1 MARKSREDLR
11 LHRERVRTKLKE
23 DDNNADLI
31 QVLVGMGTSGIAA
44 GAPGVKAA
52 LIEQCKLHGIENV
65 RLRQVGS
72 LGLDFA
78 EPVIEIRMANMPD
91 TIYGPMTAELVP
103 DIIEKHMLDRELV
116 GRYVQ
121 HRPAPDMMED

>member
-1 MARKSREDLR
+1 MAKKSREELR
-11 LHRERVRTKLKE
+11 LHREQVRAELKKN
-23 DDNNADLI
+23 DNNADLI
-31 QVLVGMGTSGIAA
+31 QVLIGMGTSGIAA
-44 GAPGVKAA
+44 GAPAVQAA
-52 LIEQCKLHGIENV
+52 LIEQAALHDITNIQ
-65 RLRQVGS
+65 LRKVGS

-103 DIIEKHMLDRELV
+103 EIIEKHILDRELV

>member
-1 MARKSREDLR
+1 MARKSREELR
-11 LHRERVRTKLKE
+11 LHREHVRAELKKS
-23 DDNNADLI
+23 DNNADLI

-44 GAPGVKAA
+44 GAPAVQAA
-52 LIEQCKLHGIENV
+52 LVEQSKLNGIENIQ
-65 RLRQVGS
+65 LRQVGS

-103 DIIEKHMLDRELV
+103 EIVEKHILDRELV